1 MTSTGNGREKYCPT
15 DSDTFYY
22 PFGVSCH
29 SAVFEKKKCF
39 SPMLNG
45 HCFPPFT
52 LFCLHSFPELQ
63 AKNVF
68 CQMSQRENVT
78 NLRRVAY
85 FVFLNFPDS
94 FKSCSY
100 KAVWLC
106 WQHVVFFAKAVLGEP
121 VSTTDSSHPHLQGH
135 QQNQRWPFVWCD
147 FFFPKAKRGWKSDL
161 AISH

>member
-1 MTSTGNGREKYCPT
+1 
-15 DSDTFYY
+15 
-22 PFGVSCH
+22 
-29 SAVFEKKKCF
+29 
-39 SPMLNG
+39 MLNG

-106 WQHVVFFAKAVLGEP
+106 
-121 VSTTDSSHPHLQGH
+121 
-135 QQNQRWPFVWCD
+135 
-147 FFFPKAKRGWKSDL
+147 
-161 AISH
+161 